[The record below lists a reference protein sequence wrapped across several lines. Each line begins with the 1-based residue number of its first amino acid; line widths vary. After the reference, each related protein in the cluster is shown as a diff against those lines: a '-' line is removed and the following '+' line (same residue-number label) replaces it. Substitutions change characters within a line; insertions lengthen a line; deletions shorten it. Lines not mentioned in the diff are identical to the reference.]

1 VSEVTT
7 TLTGFEAKPGENANG
22 TYVLLR
28 FTADDGKKY
37 QTFDEELGERMKAR
51 IGQKS
56 VIAFEVQ
63 QRNSNGKTFTNNVAT
78 DIFEP
83 GSQPAASN
91 GASAGASVAASPV
104 LERVAAFEAGLRLV
118 EVVAP
123 ENLNFVSVTAAA
135 ENILAWAKGE
145 LAGSDPED
153 IVPEDDS
160 AADAVPN

>member
-104 LERVAAFEAGLRLV
+104 LERVAAVRGDDALRHDL
-118 EVVAP
+118 
-123 ENLNFVSVTAAA
+123 
-135 ENILAWAKGE
+135 G
-145 LAGSDPED
+145 DPHGRAT
-153 IVPEDDS
+153 ISGRPLPLTHVL
-160 AADAVPN
+160 